1 MLGLLLIYWIGKKY
15 YELATE
21 HNRSPWGYAI
31 LGVFVYY
38 FSQLFF
44 GLILAIAM
52 PSLFEGLDTGSELLL
67 NLVGVLVGLGIWYLL
82 FLYLKNKWEGEQD
95 SYEDTDDLEI
105 ESIGK
110 TE

>member
-38 FSQLFF
+38 FSQNT
-44 GLILAIAM
+44 
-52 PSLFEGLDTGSELLL
+52 PKVEEHDSEGFVK
-67 NLVGVLVGLGIWYLL
+67 LVLS
-82 FLYLKNKWEGEQD
+82 K
-95 SYEDTDDLEI
+95 
-105 ESIGK
+105 
-110 TE
+110 